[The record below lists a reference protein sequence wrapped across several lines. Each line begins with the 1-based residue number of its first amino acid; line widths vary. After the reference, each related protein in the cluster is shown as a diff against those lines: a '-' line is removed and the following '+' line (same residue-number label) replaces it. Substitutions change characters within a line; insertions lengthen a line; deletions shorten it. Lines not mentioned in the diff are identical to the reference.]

1 MIRGTTR
8 LVGLLGWPVA
18 HSRSPQMHNA
28 AFAALGLDWA
38 YVPLPVAPPDLEAA
52 VRGLRAMGFAGA
64 NVTVPHKTAV
74 IPYLDE
80 ISPLARAVGAVNTL
94 RVVEGRWIG
103 ENTDVEGFRRALA
116 ETGLSVR
123 GQAVVLLGAGGAAR
137 AVLAALAQEGVKEIF
152 LINRNLERARQMI
165 AELGEAL
172 PAAGLHLPPVHLLR
186 PEEPPPEGVALLINA
201 TPVGMA
207 PETEASPWPPDRPFP
222 WGLQGVMDLIYEPP
236 RTRLMALAEEAGIPA
251 FNGLG
256 MLLHQG
262 ALAFTMWTG
271 RAAPLEVMRAAL
283 RGEWDA
289 GGFRHP
295 EEGAIK

>member
-52 VRGLRAMGFAGA
+52 VRGLRAMGFVGA

-74 IPYLDE
+74 IPHLDE
-80 ISPLARAVGAVNTL
+80 ISSIARAIGAVNTV

-123 GQAVVLLGAGGAAR
+123 GQAVVVLGAGGGAR
-137 AVLAALAQEGVKEIF
+137 AVLAVLAMEGAKEIF
-152 LINRNLERARQMI
+152 LMNRSYERAARLV
-165 AELGEAL
+165 AELSETF
-172 PAAGLHLPPVHLLR
+172 PQAGLRLPPVHVLR
-186 PEEPPPEGVALLINA
+186 PGEFPPEGVAVLINA

-207 PETEASPWPPDRPFP
+207 PAIEASPWPPERPFP
-222 WGLQGVMDLIYEPP
+222 WGLQGVIDLIYEPP
-236 RTRLMALAEEAGIPA
+236 RTRLMALAEAEGIPA

-262 ALAFTMWTG
+262 AIAFTLWTG
-271 RAAPLEVMRAAL
+271 LEAPLEVMRAAL
-283 RGEWDA
+283 SGS
-289 GGFRHP
+289 
-295 EEGAIK
+295 

>member
-38 YVPLPVAPPDLEAA
+38 YVPLPVAPSDLGDAI
-52 VRGLRAMGFAGA
+52 RGLRAMGFMGA

-80 ISPLARAVGAVNTL
+80 VSPLAQAIGAVNTL

-103 ENTDVEGFRRALA
+103 ENTDVEGFRQALA
-116 ETGLSVR
+116 EVGLSAR
-123 GQAVVLLGAGGAAR
+123 GQSILVLGAGGAAR
-137 AVLAALAQEGVKEIF
+137 AVLAALALEGAKEIF
-152 LINRNLERARQMI
+152 LVNRSPERARRLI
-165 AELGEAL
+165 AEFSEAL
-172 PAAGLHLPPVHLLR
+172 PRIGLRLPPIHMLH
-186 PEEPPPEGVALLINA
+186 PEEPPPEGVALLINT

-207 PETEASPWPPDRPFP
+207 PEVDASPWPPERPFP
-222 WGLQGVMDLIYEPP
+222 WGLQGVIDLIYDPP
-236 RTRLMALAEEAGIPA
+236 RTRLMALAEAAGLPA
-251 FNGLG
+251 YNGLG

-262 ALAFTMWTG
+262 ALAFTLWTG
-271 RAAPLEVMRAAL
+271 REAPLEVMRAAL
-283 RGEWDA
+283 QGE
-289 GGFRHP
+289 
-295 EEGAIK
+295 E